1 MYLSLPSLSPL
12 SPPPPLPPGMRIMY
26 THDDTETLK
35 DAVTLQ
41 LTDGVHTVQ
50 DRAEV
55 SVVLVNDEEPRLIRY
70 THTHSHTDK
79 DTHTRRDKHIHTH
92 THKLACTHTHR

>member
-1 MYLSLPSLSPL
+1 
-12 SPPPPLPPGMRIMY
+12 MY

-41 LTDGVHTVQ
+41 LTDGIHTVQ

-70 THTHSHTDK
+70 THTH
-79 DTHTRRDKHIHTH
+79 
-92 THKLACTHTHR
+92 THR